1 MRQVCRHHRPLTT
14 LLRPRLCVGKMMR
27 HLFRPTPLPQLPN
40 MQRFPTLLALIGS
53 LRPISLGLPL
63 HASSNL
69 KGMPATAIQASQL
82 SLGYQ
87 YGGLGLRSAAA
98 DRHAAYWASWL
109 DTLPAIQARSPQIA
123 AHLRRALAEPH
134 ASGSTAVAAAAQA
147 AAHLTAQGCHVPA
160 WNASEPPRPAPEDVE
175 AQPGTRLRGWQQHAA
190 RACDRHA
197 FEMHFATL
205 SPASR
210 ALLLS
215 QAGPHAACCLTV
227 RPTHEAVTIPSA
239 EFRVLLL
246 RRLRLPL
253 PLAPRVCACRGPLD
267 PLGDHRAACANSR
280 ALASRALPLERAV
293 ARVCQEAGARVARN
307 MRLADMNLPIPV
319 ADARRIEIVCNGM
332 PLWHGAQL
340 AVDTTCVSP
349 VTRSGEL
356 RQGADSRP
364 GLALQLA
371 ARRKRRDTY
380 PEMSRS
386 QRCHLLVFAVEVGGR
401 WGPEPTT
408 FLRLLAQARA
418 VRPKSTLAGGWK
430 PVHPAIARL
439 AKPRAQPARRQ
450 QRRLCQEGA
459 RATSWRGP
467 AAMMPLQ
474 RVTEAARRDG
484 SVRARTRAGYCSLQ
498 LHWGR
503 AETCRKKCA

>member
-1 MRQVCRHHRPLTT
+1 
-14 LLRPRLCVGKMMR
+14 
-27 HLFRPTPLPQLPN
+27 
-40 MQRFPTLLALIGS
+40 
-53 LRPISLGLPL
+53 
-63 HASSNL
+63 
-69 KGMPATAIQASQL
+69 MPATAIQASQL
-82 SLGYQ
+82 ALG

-134 ASGSTAVAAAAQA
+134 ASGSTAVAAAAQV

-160 WNASEPPRPAPEDVE
+160 WDADVE
-175 AQPGTRLRGWQQHAA
+175 AQPGTRLRGWQRHAA

-267 PLGDHRAACANSR
+267 PLGDHRAACANSG

-319 ADARRIEIVCNGM
+319 ADARRIEIVCNGL

-349 VTRSGEL
+349 VTRSGEP

-364 GLALQLA
+364 GLARQLA

-380 PEMSRS
+380 PELSRS
-386 QRCHLLVFAVEVGGR
+386 QRCHLVVFAVEIGGR

-418 VRPKSTLAGGWK
+418 ASAHAAVRSALRAAYVTRWSGIIAVAAQWAFASSLLELPLDTVASAAGA
-430 PVHPAIARL
+430 PAVHEVLQDARWLDAPASSRL
-439 AKPRAQPARRQ
+439 PAR
-450 QRRLCQEGA
+450 
-459 RATSWRGP
+459 T
-467 AAMMPLQ
+467 
-474 RVTEAARRDG
+474 
-484 SVRARTRAGYCSLQ
+484 
-498 LHWGR
+498 
-503 AETCRKKCA
+503 